1 MRAEDTLQ
9 YMADFYPE
17 IFPTRKHCLDHLFCV
32 VGNGYEWVNG
42 ELVDDDSEYEKR
54 YILREPIK
62 KAEFKR
68 EANWYQM
75 NKFYNNLYNALN
87 DLGENRSI
95 PMEYNF
101 EWYPLSKKYSALFT
115 YPDNIKDD
123 WKTLVEECKQML
135 LDDGIDIENIEV

>member
-32 VGNGYEWVNG
+32 IGNGYEWING
-42 ELVDDDSEYEKR
+42 ELVDDDNKYEKR
-54 YILREPIK
+54 YKLRKPIK

-68 EANWYQM
+68 EENWYQM
-75 NKFYNNLYNALN
+75 YDFYHKLHSL
-87 DLGENRSI
+87 DENQKI
-95 PMEYNF
+95 PMQYDF

-115 YPDNIKDD
+115 YPENIKDD
-123 WKTLVEECKQML
+123 WKALLEECKQML
-135 LDDGIDIENIEV
+135 IAGGIDIENISY